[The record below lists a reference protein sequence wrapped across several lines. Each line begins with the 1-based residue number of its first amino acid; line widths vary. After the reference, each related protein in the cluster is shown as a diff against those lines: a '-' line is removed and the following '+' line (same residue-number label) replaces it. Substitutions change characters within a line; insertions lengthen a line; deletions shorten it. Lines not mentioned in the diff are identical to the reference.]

1 MTIPGQAH
9 SRLFPSQNIF
19 PNLLHER
26 EYACNQDLISRW
38 KGYRNK
44 PRNRPKR
51 STCCYKQ
58 SMNMAKPSKLSG
70 LKQCPENAREETDG
84 RSDRLE
90 LKTFPQYF
98 QIPPFDSSAL
108 KLEDNKET
116 QRMQMKETV
125 EKYIVMS
132 LDYMDPAPSR
142 KRNHKKKVQ
151 LREKGNKTRRSSRIT
166 DLRQAQNDD
175 VLAR

>member
-19 PNLLHER
+19 QNLLHEG
-26 EYACNQDLISRW
+26 EYACNQDLIGRW
-38 KGYRNK
+38 KGSRNQH
-44 PRNRPKR
+44 RPKR
-51 STCCYKQ
+51 STCCCYKH
-58 SMNMAKPSKLSG
+58 SMNKAKPSKLSG
-70 LKQCPENAREETDG
+70 HHETLQQCPENAREETVG

-90 LKTFPQYF
+90 LKTFPQHF
-98 QIPPFDSSAL
+98 QIPLFDSSAL

-125 EKYIVMS
+125 EKHIVMS

-142 KRNHKKKVQ
+142 KTT
-151 LREKGNKTRRSSRIT
+151 TRRKFSCEKKET
-166 DLRQAQNDD
+166 KLAGQA
-175 VLAR
+175 A